1 MDFDLCLKAPWI
13 IPVEP
18 RGEVRHDHAVLI
30 RDGRI
35 AAIVPQA
42 QAPQA
47 AHTVDLPGHVLLPG
61 LVNAHTH
68 AAMTLFRGLADDL
81 PLQQWLHEHIW
92 PAEGRHVNADF
103 ARDGS
108 ALAALEMIQGG
119 TTCFADMYF
128 FADETARVATSA
140 GLRAALGLVVI
151 DVPTAWARDPEEY
164 LSRGIALC
172 DRWRHDALITPLLA
186 PHAPYSVSDETLKRI
201 RVRADELDIA
211 LHMHIHETAGEI
223 TQSLQSHGVRPL
235 ARLDR
240 LGLIH
245 ANLMAVHMTQLTAD
259 EIALCAARG
268 VSVVHC
274 PESNLKIAA
283 GICPVPSLVHAGVN
297 VALGTDGAASNNDLD
312 MLGEMRTAALLAK
325 GTSGDAT
332 AVPAAVALEMATLN
346 GARALGLGDDIGSLV
361 VGKSADVIAIDLRAP
376 STQPV
381 YDPLSQLVYA
391 ASRDQVTHAWVA
403 GRPLLRDRQVLTL
416 DERAIIRQAAAWR
429 DKIRASDHGGLS

>member
-1 MDFDLCLKAPWI
+1 MDYDLCLKAPWI

-18 RGEVRHDHAVLI
+18 RGQVLRGHAILVRG
-30 RDGRI
+30 GRI

-42 QAPQA
+42 DVPA
-47 AHTVDLPGHVLLPG
+47 AVHTVDLPGHVVLPG

-81 PLQQWLHEHIW
+81 PLQQWLNDHIW
-92 PAEGRHVNADF
+92 PAEGRHVNGDF

-108 ALAALEMIQGG
+108 ALAALEMIRGG

-128 FADETARVATSA
+128 FADETARAAASA

-164 LSRGIALC
+164 LSRGVALC
-172 DRWRHDALITPLLA
+172 DKWRHEPLITPLLA
-186 PHAPYSVSDETLKRI
+186 PHAPYSVSDDTLTRI
-201 RVRADELDIA
+201 RVRADEQDIA

-223 TQSLQSHGVRPL
+223 TQSLRTYGMRPL

-245 ANLMAVHMTQLTAD
+245 ANLMAVHMTELDAD
-259 EIALCAARG
+259 EIVLCAERG

-283 GICPVPSLVHAGVN
+283 GICPVASLVRAGIN

-312 MLGEMRTAALLAK
+312 MFGEMRTAALLAK
-325 GTSGDAT
+325 GTSRDAT
-332 AVPAAVALEMATLN
+332 AIPAAVALEMATLN
-346 GARALGLGDDIGSLV
+346 GARALGLGDDIGSLIP
-361 VGKSADVIAIDLRAP
+361 GKSADMIAVDLRAP
-376 STQPV
+376 ATSPV
-381 YDPLSQLVYA
+381 YDPISQLVYA
-391 ASRDQVTHAWVA
+391 AGRDQVTHVFVA
-403 GRPLLRDRQVLTL
+403 GRALLRDRCVLTL
-416 DERAIIRQAAAWR
+416 DEPSIMSRAAAWR
-429 DKIRASDHGGLS
+429 DRIYACDQGGMS